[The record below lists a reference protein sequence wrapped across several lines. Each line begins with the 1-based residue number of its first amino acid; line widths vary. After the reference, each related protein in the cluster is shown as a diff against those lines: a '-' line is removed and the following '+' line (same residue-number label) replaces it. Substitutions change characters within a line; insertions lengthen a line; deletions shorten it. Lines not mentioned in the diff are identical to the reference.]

1 MVIAFIVFD
10 VASRYLVAV
19 FAKNCLSFIG
29 SETRLLMVNIYCY
42 SNCIFFH
49 SDSYSLPLL
58 VLLPLKALVMQ
69 LLSLL
74 HLGNSIV
81 VSAAS
86 LTYGF
91 RRNHD
96 NRRL

>member
-1 MVIAFIVFD
+1 MLLLIA
-10 VASRYLVAV
+10 AA
-19 FAKNCLSFIG
+19 
-29 SETRLLMVNIYCY
+29 
-42 SNCIFFH
+42 CIIALH
-49 SDSYSLPLL
+49 R
-58 VLLPLKALVMQ
+58 PLKALVMQ